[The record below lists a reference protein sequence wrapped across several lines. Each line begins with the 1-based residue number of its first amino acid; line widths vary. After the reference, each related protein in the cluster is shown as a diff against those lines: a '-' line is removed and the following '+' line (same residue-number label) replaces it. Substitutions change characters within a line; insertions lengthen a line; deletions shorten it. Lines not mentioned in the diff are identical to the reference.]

1 MKLWLAPNG
10 LHIECGEV
18 CDAKE
23 IAKLHAKAFYRG
35 WSVAE
40 FEGFLA
46 DKTRTPTFVVSD
58 KKKSIAG
65 FAIIRQ
71 IGEEAELLSIVVA
84 KNKRSKGVGSALL
97 RAILDDLLNTP
108 VESFFLEVD
117 EKNHAAIKLYKKF
130 GFVEIAKRSGYYRDK
145 NGEKS
150 TALVMSLQLE

>member
-18 CDAKE
+18 SDAKK
-23 IAKLHAKAFYRG
+23 IAELHAQAFYRG

-40 FEGFLA
+40 FEGFLTNKA
-46 DKTRTPTFVVSD
+46 HTPIFVASD

-71 IGEEAELLSIVVA
+71 TGDEAELLSIVVA
-84 KNKRSKGVGSALL
+84 KNKRSKGIGAALL

-108 VESFFLEVD
+108 VEKFFLEVD
-117 EKNHAAIKLYKKF
+117 EKNYAAIKLYKNF

-145 NGEKS
+145 NGKKS